1 MVDYFETY
9 LRKNKFNK
17 SFKKLKSIV
26 KDKKVVIYG
35 TGTLFQYINNYY
47 NLRELN
53 IIGVSDMKYSLKQ
66 EGEDDFGYKIIPKS
80 SISKYKPDYVLVA
93 TENYFNI
100 VEDLEM
106 KYFINTNTSVLP
118 LVPKSLLNLIKNIW
132 DLV

>member
-17 SFKKLKSIV
+17 SFKKLKSMV
-26 KDKKVVIYG
+26 KDKKVIIYG
-35 TGTLFQYINNYY
+35 TGTFFQYINNHY

-93 TENYFNI
+93 TENYLNI

-118 LVPKSLLNLIKNIW
+118 LVPKSLLNLIKKIW